1 MLDREGKRPGR
12 PPIFT
17 SQKRVKHE
25 IHLNMGVDIWNS
37 IGEYCEATGELSI
50 SLAVR
55 RLIRE
60 RLTEL
65 GYLKERANVSS
76 STKNP

>member
-1 MLDREGKRPGR
+1 MPDREAKKPGR

-17 SQKRVKHE
+17 AQRHVKHE
-25 IHLNMGVDIWNS
+25 IHLNMGFDVWKA
-37 IGEYCEATGELSI
+37 IGEYCEAIGELSI

-65 GYLKERANVSS
+65 GYLKERASSS
-76 STKNP
+76 STKHA